1 MSKLSTASETL
12 PCDGSAAL
20 KLQCSTTL
28 TSDSAAYPYPN
39 FAPSEDRVHL
49 LNIFKDPTFPSASGK
64 TEAAAIPVNVD
75 SFESASLVEKYTLNA
90 QNFTDMLTSY
100 PNVKEEVVARYLG
113 FFPSKKKACEQLDKA
128 ILYRSTT
135 SVINFSDVEAPMQT
149 DFFQYHGTAKDNAC
163 VAYFALDNHDK
174 NNRVASIET
183 YIKAMIYAI
192 EKEAQR
198 SGKNELMKTCLLI
211 DRRKATSKNQDLE
224 LIKEVLDVLVC
235 LYPNSMPS
243 VLVCPC
249 NLATRIF
256 FGIVKPF
263 LDKKTAE
270 TAKLVKGMKEIEE
283 YVDKSELK
291 EGFES

>member
-1 MSKLSTASETL
+1 MGST
-12 PCDGSAAL
+12 
-20 KLQCSTTL
+20 
-28 TSDSAAYPYPN
+28 N
-39 FAPSEDRVHL
+39 
-49 LNIFKDPTFPSASGK
+49 
-64 TEAAAIPVNVD
+64 
-75 SFESASLVEKYTLNA
+75 
-90 QNFTDMLTSY
+90 
-100 PNVKEEVVARYLG
+100 
-113 FFPSKKKACEQLDKA
+113 
-128 ILYRSTT
+128 
-135 SVINFSDVEAPMQT
+135 SVIEFSDVEAPMKT
-149 DFFQYHGTAKDNAC
+149 NFFEYHGMAKDNAC

-174 NNRVASIET
+174 NKRA
-183 YIKAMIYAI
+183 AAI

-224 LIKEVLDVLVC
+224 LIKEVLDVVTC

-256 FGIVKPF
+256 FGIVKPL

>member
-1 MSKLSTASETL
+1 M
-12 PCDGSAAL
+12 GG
-20 KLQCSTTL
+20 
-28 TSDSAAYPYPN
+28 
-39 FAPSEDRVHL
+39 V
-49 LNIFKDPTFPSASGK
+49 
-64 TEAAAIPVNVD
+64 
-75 SFESASLVEKYTLNA
+75 SLVDKYTLNA
-90 QNFTDMLTSY
+90 QNFSDMLASY
-100 PNVKEEVVARYLG
+100 PNIREEVVARYLG

-128 ILYRSTT
+128 ILYRSTN
-135 SVINFSDVEAPMQT
+135 SVIKFSDVEAPTQT
-149 DFFQYHGTAKDNAC
+149 NFFGYHGMAKDNAC
-163 VAYFALDNHDK
+163 VAYFVLDNH
-174 NNRVASIET
+174 
-183 YIKAMIYAI
+183 
-192 EKEAQR
+192 
-198 SGKNELMKTCLLI
+198 GKNELMKTCLLI

-224 LIKEVLDVLVC
+224 LIKEVLDVLTC

-249 NLATRIF
+249 DLATRIF

>member
-1 MSKLSTASETL
+1 MSKLSTSSEAL
-12 PCDGSAAL
+12 PCDGLDAL
-20 KLQCSTTL
+20 KLTSSTSL
-28 TSDSAAYPYPN
+28 SSNCAAFPYPN

-49 LNIFKDPTFPSASGK
+49 LNIFKDPTFPSASGN
-64 TEAAAIPVNVD
+64 TEASAIPATVND
-75 SFESASLVEKYTLNA
+75 SEGVSLVDKYTLNA
-90 QNFTDMLTSY
+90 QNFTDMLALY
-100 PNVKEEVVARYLG
+100 PNVREEVVARYLG

-128 ILYRSTT
+128 ILYRSTN
-135 SVINFSDVEAPMQT
+135 SVIEFSDVEAPT
-149 DFFQYHGTAKDNAC
+149 KTKFFEYHGMAKDNAC
-163 VAYFALDNHDK
+163 VAYFVLDNHDK
-174 NNRVASIET
+174 NNRVASIAT

-192 EKEAQR
+192 EKEGQR

-224 LIKEVLDVLVC
+224 LIKEVLDVLIC

-249 NLATRIF
+249 NLATRLF

-270 TAKLVKGMKEIEE
+270 TAKLVKSMKEIEE

-291 EGFES
+291 EGFDS